1 MTWREGKRIL
11 VQAGVN
17 WSAHNAARLSAALS
31 FYASLSLAPLLVISV
46 TIATQVVDSKVVRD
60 TILQQSSES
69 LGRGTA
75 DLLISVIDHA
85 SKPGT
90 TVTATILA
98 LLVAFYASSG
108 LFNQLTEAVE
118 YIYGVK
124 RSGHVVK
131 QFLLARIKAAVL
143 LFGFLVLFVA
153 WLSVDSVMGWLS
165 RTNGTFIYW
174 PFVSLLT
181 STGFATLVFALTFR
195 TIPRGRILW
204 REVWFGAIVT
214 GVGFSVAKFLMS
226 LYFSY
231 SGVAAAYG
239 SAGALLVILL
249 WIYYSSQLLFYGFE
263 VTRVISEQRK
273 PNPSRLSGQV

>member
-1 MTWREGKRIL
+1 L
-11 VQAGVN
+11 VQAGAN
-17 WSAHNAARLSAALS
+17 WSTHNAARLSAALS
-31 FYASLSLAPLLVISV
+31 FYAALSLAPLLVISV
-46 TIATQVVDSKVVRD
+46 TIATQVVDSQVVRD
-60 TILQQSSES
+60 SIIHQASDS
-69 LGRGTA
+69 LGKGTA
-75 DLLISVIDHA
+75 DLLVSVLDHA
-85 SKPGT
+85 SKPGA

-98 LLVAFYASSG
+98 VLIAFYASSG
-108 LFNQLTEAVE
+108 LFNQLTDSVE
-118 YIYGVK
+118 YIYDVK
-124 RSGHVVK
+124 RSGHIVR

-153 WLSVDSVMGWLS
+153 WLSVDSVLGWLS

-174 PFVSLLT
+174 PFISLLT

-204 REVWFGAIVT
+204 SEVWFGAIVT

-226 LYFSY
+226 LYFTY
-231 SGVAAAYG
+231 SGIAAAYG

-273 PNPSRLSGQV
+273 SPVTQSSTRI